1 MRLFAIGILD
11 FCMTGYV
18 KVMLVALDGLP
29 SLSPFHVLN
38 QLAKSA
44 LDLSLS
50 SRCFVDVP
58 NSGSDVPVPTL
69 MNIHVNVCQLTCWI
83 PEVFPECLGRERRPS
98 STEKQRHRTHINLMV
113 FV

>member
-1 MRLFAIGILD
+1 MNRILN
-11 FCMTGYV
+11 FCMTGDV
-18 KVMLVALDGLP
+18 KVMLVALESLP

-38 QLAKSA
+38 QLAKSS
-44 LDLSLS
+44 LDLSLG
-50 SRCFVDVP
+50 SRCF
-58 NSGSDVPVPTL
+58 VPVPTL
-69 MNIHVNVCQLTCWI
+69 INIHVKVCQLTGWI